1 MAVPSG
7 VIVTAPVAPP
17 PPTEREQAFFGGR
30 VGVRALAGGTV
41 QWGPAMWRVQEFAP
55 SVTTTVMLP
64 TAARAGQR
72 GVPFWAHN
80 SGTASLIVKRP
91 SDGATVNVVA
101 AGYASQ
107 FVLGSD
113 WSGWAVG
120 PNPVQIGTAYP
131 RRRYFLDVVA
141 NSPNIDMLEAVVG
154 AGYDGSG
161 PAIAL
166 CRVHAGVAVGSQ
178 ARFVRS
184 ITTGKLFGGVSWA
197 AGSFA
202 VLIVEATAIVGGWG
216 GEGGG
221 GGVPGTGASTG
232 LPGGDAGQAIRAEIP
247 LSIDCRGKIIGGGGG
262 GGGGG
267 SSVSIPTPPAP
278 TPFGAGGGGGI
289 GANMTSNGVLVSPAG
304 GFSSYAGSRGV
315 SGSSFTAGGGGIG
328 VGGGGNGGI
337 GGGAGLAGSA
347 GTASTAGAS
356 GGAGGSGA
364 AAISYLAA
372 AGAPTILAGGSNIL
386 GGAIAEAT

>member
-1 MAVPSG
+1 MAAPSG
-7 VIVTAPVAPP
+7 VIVTAPAAPP
-17 PPTEREQAFFGGR
+17 PPTEREQAFFGGK
-30 VGVRALAGGTV
+30 VGVRVLAGGTV
-41 QWGPAMWRVQEFAP
+41 QWGPALWRVQEFAP

-113 WSGWAVG
+113 WSGWAIG

-141 NSPNIDMLEAVVG
+141 NSPNIDMLEAAVG

-166 CRVHAGVAVGSQ
+166 CRVHAGVAVGTQ

-247 LSIDCRGKIIGGGGG
+247 LRIECRGKILAGGGG

-267 SSVSIPTPPAP
+267 SSITIPTPPALA
-278 TPFGAGGGGGI
+278 PFGGGGGGGV
-289 GANMTSNGVLVSPAG
+289 GANMTPEGVLVGSLG
-304 GFSSYAGSRGV
+304 GFSSFAASRGV
-315 SGSSFTAGGGGIG
+315 GGSSVTSGGGGFG
-328 VGGGGNGGI
+328 VGGGGNGGK
-337 GGGAGLAGSA
+337 GGTPGAAGFA
-347 GTASTAGAS
+347 GTASSTLAAGGS
-356 GGAGGSGA
+356 GGAGA
-364 AAISYLAA
+364 AAISYLTA
-372 AGAPTILAGGSNIL
+372 AGAPTILAGGGNIF
-386 GGAIAEAT
+386 GATIAEAT